1 MNNNTHID
9 KLLTEINEKHIT
21 AFYSWIRL
29 IITLSSGALTL
40 LVGLQKTYVPQ
51 NPEYIL
57 FLKASWIFL
66 LLSIC
71 IGILASYGEPRSQQD
86 LLKQLKSY
94 RNLSPKDRN
103 NESIGVEPRKYI
115 QYAQK
120 ALPLTFGGALLFL
133 VLFAVFNI

>member
-1 MNNNTHID
+1 MNNNTHLD
-9 KLLTEINEKHIT
+9 KLMTEINEKHIT

-40 LVGLQKTYVPQ
+40 LVGLQKSYVPQ
-51 NPEYIL
+51 NPEHIL
-57 FLKASWIFL
+57 LLKASWIFL

-86 LLKQLKSY
+86 LLKQLKKY
-94 RNLSPKDRN
+94 RNLPPEGRN
-103 NESIGVEPRKYI
+103 NKSIGVEPRKYI